1 MASVRQWQTN
11 NNRSAAK
18 SNWQFDFFIALTPLY
33 PKRGIINR
41 VESRGKSIWRDCE
54 ASVPLPS
61 LPLFL
66 SHPPIFFDFIFQ
78 LPHAQFISLLFF
90 YLWLCFLPLPS
101 LWLSRSRPP
110 WRCDILLGLLSIMW
124 RAQPFIKEW
133 APVIEHSWL
142 EATSLYWIS
151 AIPFSATP
159 ASILYWR
166 QE

>member
-1 MASVRQWQTN
+1 MAGARQWQTN
-11 NNRSAAK
+11 NNRRAAE
-18 SNWQFDFFIALTPLY
+18 SNWQFVIFIASTPLH
-33 PKRGIINR
+33 PKRGIISR
-41 VESRGKSIWRDCE
+41 DESRGKSIRRDCE

-61 LPLFL
+61 PSVLESSADFPWLYLPAP
-66 SHPPIFFDFIFQ
+66 SHLLHFTYFFSTFD
-78 LPHAQFISLLFF
+78 
-90 YLWLCFLPLPS
+90 CFSPLPS
-101 LWLSRSRPP
+101 LWLPRSRPP

-133 APVIEHSWL
+133 APVIEHGWL

-151 AIPFSATP
+151 AIPFSAAP